1 MKQKHDLKLT
11 QSFIETN
18 KVEII
23 KQLNKKE
30 KKEKISKT
38 IDFNITY
45 INKDKIYAER
55 DYLPIGE
62 KNKKMTSLDEISFST
77 QTGRY
82 KIEVFGETLKYSLY
96 NI

>member
-55 DYLPIGE
+55 DYLSIGE
-62 KNKKMTSLDEISFST
+62 KNKKMTSLDEISFSI

>member
-1 MKQKHDLKLT
+1 MKEFKDLK
-11 QSFIETN
+11 SFIKAN

-30 KKEKISKT
+30 KKEKIAKT
-38 IDFNITY
+38 IDFNIMY

-62 KNKKMTSLDEISFST
+62 KNEKRTSLDEISFST
-77 QTGRY
+77 QTGKH
-82 KIEVFGETLKYSLY
+82 KIKVFGEILKYSLY